1 MPLLTQLPTP
11 WPMLYIIQL
20 LPTLL
25 PTQWPMPLLTQLP
38 TPWPMLSTTQ
48 LLLTPLLTQSLMQLP
63 TPLSLT
69 PLLMPQLSMLLPHT
83 NLPLLTS
90 LPLML
95 NLRARMSL
103 IPTSTES
110 LMTTQRPTST
120 LLRLPTVRALSPDP
134 TPLLF
139 PMAVPST
146 SSTPLTTTTDM
157 LLRSLTKESQCTPK
171 PSPTNQPLP
180 PPIMPKPSN
189 QPLPP

>member
-1 MPLLTQLPTP
+1 
-11 WPMLYIIQL
+11 
-20 LPTLL
+20 
-25 PTQWPMPLLTQLP
+25 MPLLTQLP

-48 LLLTPLLTQSLMQLP
+48 LLLTLLLTQSLMQLP
-63 TPLSLT
+63 TPLSPT
-69 PLLMPQLSMLLPHT
+69 PLFMLLPHT

-120 LLRLPTVRALSPDP
+120 LLRLPTVRVLSPDP
-134 TPLLF
+134 TLLLF
-139 PMAVPST
+139 PMVVPST

-180 PPIMPKPSN
+180 PPIMPKPS
-189 QPLPP
+189 

>member
-1 MPLLTQLPTP
+1 MVLLLLMALSLLPTQ
-11 WPMLYIIQL
+11 WLMLYIIQL
-20 LPTLL
+20 LPTL
-25 PTQWPMPLLTQLP
+25 LP

-69 PLLMPQLSMLLPHT
+69 PLLMPQLSMLL
-83 NLPLLTS
+83 
-90 LPLML
+90 
-95 NLRARMSL
+95 
-103 IPTSTES
+103 
-110 LMTTQRPTST
+110 
-120 LLRLPTVRALSPDP
+120 RLPTVRVLSLDP

>member
-1 MPLLTQLPTP
+1 MPLLTQLPN
-11 WPMLYIIQL
+11 
-20 LPTLL
+20 
-25 PTQWPMPLLTQLP
+25 
-38 TPWPMLSTTQ
+38 PWPMLSTTQ
-48 LLLTPLLTQSLMQLP
+48 LLLTPLLTQSL
-63 TPLSLT
+63 
-69 PLLMPQLSMLLPHT
+69 MLLPHT

-120 LLRLPTVRALSPDP
+120 LLRLPTVRVLSPDP

-146 SSTPLTTTTDM
+146 SSTPLTTTTEM

-180 PPIMPKPSN
+180 PPIMPKPTN

>member
-38 TPWPMLSTTQ
+38 TPWPMPSTTQ

-120 LLRLPTVRALSPDP
+120 LLRLPTVRVLSPDP

>member
-1 MPLLTQLPTP
+1 
-11 WPMLYIIQL
+11 
-20 LPTLL
+20 
-25 PTQWPMPLLTQLP
+25 MPLLTQLP

-48 LLLTPLLTQSLMQLP
+48 LLLTPLLTQPLMQLP

-69 PLLMPQLSMLLPHT
+69 PLLMPQLSTLLPHT

-95 NLRARMSL
+95 NLRARMNL

-120 LLRLPTVRALSPDP
+120 LLRLPTVRVLSPDP
-134 TPLLF
+134 TLLLF

-180 PPIMPKPSN
+180 PPIMPKPSPTN

>member
-1 MPLLTQLPTP
+1 
-11 WPMLYIIQL
+11 
-20 LPTLL
+20 
-25 PTQWPMPLLTQLP
+25 MPLLTQLP

-63 TPLSLT
+63 T

-120 LLRLPTVRALSPDP
+120 LLRLPTVRVLSPDP

-180 PPIMPKPSN
+180 PPIKPYK
-189 QPLPP
+189 P